1 MRGNRPRARRDIPLR
16 AKLVL
21 QYAAV
26 ITGIT
31 VVMAGCF
38 YAYSAAAV
46 QAKNNDFFRS
56 VTQQTVSSL
65 NNLFMGVE
73 DGSRLLRFHESMKGI
88 LRRSQEPEYG
98 LAEQITDYHVLS
110 RLLTESIW
118 NGNIRSIHLYCNNAA
133 IYTKEGVILHPISD
147 AQGEPWYRPV
157 RELQGVPMW
166 YAGPDGEIFC
176 VCALM
181 DLYAQDGFLGV
192 LRINLD
198 TAQLLRMLQSV
209 NETSQGET
217 ALITPGG
224 ELVLCSGR
232 DPAFLEEYLAQG
244 TPKAFSE
251 ESLSAARH
259 RRKILVS
266 KLSNEWKL
274 VSTVSEEIF
283 EPDRLSLGAA
293 AAGLAAGAM
302 LLGAVFVHFSVKRL
316 TDRIDSMSRF
326 MERVQIHSPDRL
338 REEGNDELT
347 SLQRSF
353 NRMLTAVRES
363 AQATELAINQK
374 NEADYNILQEQINP
388 HFLYNCLD
396 SINWMALERGS
407 GEISRM
413 ARLLGK
419 FYRLSLSGGRQ
430 TVSLE
435 NEVEHSKIYVE
446 IMQIRFDGQIRVR
459 YQVEEAALALQVP
472 KLILQPLL
480 ENAIQHGISCREC
493 QEGTIRVRVFRRG
506 GFLILEVT
514 DTGAGMDKEAL
525 AALLASLAS
534 PQGRTGYG
542 MRNVDRRIRYAFGE
556 GSGLRVRSI
565 AGRGTKVEI
574 RCRLEDE
581 K

>member
-16 AKLVL
+16 TKLVL

-118 NGNIRSIHLYCNNAA
+118 NENIRSIHLYCNNAA

-181 DLYAQDGFLGV
+181 DLYSQDGFLGV

-251 ESLSAARH
+251 EILSAARH
-259 RRKILVS
+259 QRKILVS

-293 AAGLAAGAM
+293 AVGLAAGAM

-338 REEGNDELT
+338 REEGSDELT

-353 NRMLTAVRES
+353 NRMLAAVRES
-363 AQATELAINQK
+363 AQATELAIHQK

-493 QEGTIRVRVFRRG
+493 QEGTIRVRVFTRD
-506 GFLILEVT
+506 GFLILEVA

-525 AALLASLAS
+525 ASLLASLAS

-574 RCRLEDE
+574 RCRLEE
-581 K
+581 

>member
-1 MRGNRPRARRDIPLR
+1 MKRNNLRDIPLR
-16 AKLVL
+16 TKLVL

-38 YAYSAAAV
+38 YIYSAGAV

-88 LRRSQEPEYG
+88 LRQSQEPEYG
-98 LAEQITDYHVLS
+98 LAEQIGDYAVLS

-118 NGNIRSIHLYCNNAA
+118 NENIRSIHLYCNNPA
-133 IYTKEGVILHPISD
+133 IYTKEGVSLYPISD
-147 AQGEPWYRPV
+147 AQGEPWYQPV
-157 RELQGVPMW
+157 RDLQGVPMW

-181 DLYAQDGFLGV
+181 DWYAQDGFLGV

-224 ELVLCSGR
+224 QLVLCSGR
-232 DPAFLEEYLAQG
+232 DTEFLEGYLAQG
-244 TPKAFSE
+244 VPKASSE
-251 ESLSAARH
+251 EILSSARH
-259 RRKILVS
+259 RRKILVT

-283 EPDRLSLGAA
+283 EPDRLSLAAA

-302 LLGAVFVHFSVKRL
+302 LLGAVFIHFSVKQL
-316 TDRIDSMSRF
+316 TDRIDCMSRF
-326 MERVQIHSPDRL
+326 MERVQIHSTERL
-338 REEGNDELT
+338 REEGSDELT

-363 AQATELAINQK
+363 ARATELAIHQK

-407 GEISRM
+407 REISRM

-446 IMQIRFDGQIRVR
+446 IMQIRFDGQIRVC
-459 YQVEEAALALQVP
+459 YQVEEQALALPVP

-480 ENAIQHGISCREC
+480 ENAIQHGISCRES
-493 QEGTIRVRVFRRG
+493 QEGAIRVRVFTQD
-506 GFLILEVT
+506 GFLVLEVT
-514 DTGAGMDKEAL
+514 DTGAGMEREAL
-525 AALLASLAS
+525 SALLASLAN
-534 PQGRTGYG
+534 PQGKIGYG
-542 MRNVDRRIRYAFGE
+542 MRNVDRRIRFAFGE
-556 GSGLRVRSI
+556 GSGLWVRSI
-565 AGRGTKVEI
+565 PGRGTKVEI
-574 RCRLEDE
+574 RCRLAPGD
-581 K
+581 KK

>member
-16 AKLVL
+16 TKLVL

-181 DLYAQDGFLGV
+181 DLYSQDGFLGV

-251 ESLSAARH
+251 EILSAARH
-259 RRKILVS
+259 QRKILVS

-293 AAGLAAGAM
+293 AVGLAAGAM

-338 REEGNDELT
+338 REEGSDELT

-353 NRMLTAVRES
+353 NRMLAAVRES
-363 AQATELAINQK
+363 AQATELAIHQK

-493 QEGTIRVRVFRRG
+493 QEGTIRVRVFTRD

-574 RCRLEDE
+574 RCRLEE
-581 K
+581 

>member
-16 AKLVL
+16 TKLVL

-181 DLYAQDGFLGV
+181 DLYSQDGFLGV

-251 ESLSAARH
+251 EILSAARH
-259 RRKILVS
+259 QRKILVS

-293 AAGLAAGAM
+293 AVGLAAGAM

-338 REEGNDELT
+338 REEGSDELT

-353 NRMLTAVRES
+353 NRMLAAVRES
-363 AQATELAINQK
+363 AQATELAIHQK

-493 QEGTIRVRVFRRG
+493 QEGTIRVRVFTRD

-514 DTGAGMDKEAL
+514 DTGAGMDREAL

-574 RCRLEDE
+574 RCRLEE
-581 K
+581 

>member
-1 MRGNRPRARRDIPLR
+1 MRGNRPRARRDLPLR

-181 DLYAQDGFLGV
+181 DLYSQDGFLGV

-244 TPKAFSE
+244 TPKASTE
-251 ESLSAARH
+251 EILSAARH

-293 AAGLAAGAM
+293 AVGLATGAM

-338 REEGNDELT
+338 REEGSDELT

-353 NRMLTAVRES
+353 NRMLAAVRES
-363 AQATELAINQK
+363 AQATELAIHQK

-493 QEGTIRVRVFRRG
+493 QEGTIRVRVFTRD

-514 DTGAGMDKEAL
+514 DTGAGMDREAL

-574 RCRLEDE
+574 RCRLEE
-581 K
+581 